1 VEGPLLSPT
10 PRLKTGV
17 ARTPVLA
24 FQRPR
29 KERTTCST
37 YQNWYAPESHQP
49 GPASRLSHKLKF
61 DGAPKCS
68 IFRQEATNLGLRLL
82 HVHSSIFFFFCT
94 CGQLC
99 TYPHCSVT
107 QRSPVTNFHP
117 LSRVRKFST
126 ERFWLA
132 CGRQRHDSGPS
143 PSTCW
148 LQIDFLSQIP
158 RQSPPFSWLRRGEL
172 EYLTGYLFEIPLRQL
187 KGLKLE
193 PSKTVHN
200 VCPLV
205 CNCLVMTRQL
215 WNSLINYT
223 SSLVDFKTPEPC
235 RSGV

>member
-1 VEGPLLSPT
+1 MEGPLLSPT

-29 KERTTCST
+29 KERTACST

-61 DGAPKCS
+61 DVTSPQVLYFPPRGHEFWFKTLACS
-68 IFRQEATNLGLRLL
+68 IFFAHVGNYAHIPIVLLLSGVLLLILTRYQESESFPPKGSGWLVVGNDTTVG
-82 HVHSSIFFFFCT
+82 
-94 CGQLC
+94 
-99 TYPHCSVT
+99 
-107 QRSPVTNFHP
+107 PVT
-117 LSRVRKFST
+117 S
-126 ERFWLA
+126 A
-132 CGRQRHDSGPS
+132 
-143 PSTCW
+143 CW

-158 RQSPPFSWLRRGEL
+158 RQSPPLSWLRRGEL

-223 SSLVDFKTPEPC
+223 SSFVDFKTPEPC